1 MIGTCLSL
9 LIRIELGSPGT
20 QILANDAQ
28 LYNTIITAHAFI
40 MIFFMVSVLFNLF
53 EVEFKLKSIFNLNL
67 NKWRFI
73 FFWVIRFL
81 IFLVIIMKDILY
93 NFFLYFEDKN
103 INDQSHDVEYHS
115 INDNKNKPPFSYV
128 KFTIMDPYN
137 NRDKIKKVS
146 KKRKGIYIFEILKYK
161 YIYIGSSINL
171 YNRVCSYFM
180 PSILANADRR
190 VLRYFRKYGFK
201 NVKLILYIL
210 CSDSS
215 REQVIEAEQY
225 YIDFYKSIYSLLN
238 VDLVAGGSL
247 GYHEPMS
254 EKIRNKLRKLRGIAF
269 FVYDTKSHSLIYK
282 FNSKQQA
289 YDNIHINHTTLN
301 NCLDNGVLYLSRFLF
316 SRELIYEFPFKILIS
331 LENLKKLIQGM
342 QLKNKTIQKNSKKIY
357 AENIKQPE
365 LSRIYSSIN
374 NFAKGVKGDRG
385 TIRLY
390 LNNTKKEGSL
400 YRKQWKLKKVN
411 I

>member
-1 MIGTCLSL
+1 
-9 LIRIELGSPGT
+9 
-20 QILANDAQ
+20 
-28 LYNTIITAHAFI
+28 
-40 MIFFMVSVLFNLF
+40 
-53 EVEFKLKSIFNLNL
+53 
-67 NKWRFI
+67 
-73 FFWVIRFL
+73 
-81 IFLVIIMKDILY
+81 
-93 NFFLYFEDKN
+93 
-103 INDQSHDVEYHS
+103 
-115 INDNKNKPPFSYV
+115 
-128 KFTIMDPYN
+128 
-137 NRDKIKKVS
+137 
-146 KKRKGIYIFEILKYK
+146 
-161 YIYIGSSINL
+161 
-171 YNRVCSYFM
+171 M
-180 PSILANADRR
+180 PSILANADIC

-282 FNSKQQA
+282 FNSKQHA
-289 YDNIHINHTTLN
+289 YDNLHINHRTLN
-301 NCLDNGVLYLSRFLF
+301 NCLDNGILYLDRFLF
-316 SRELIYEFPFKILIS
+316 SIELINEFPFKILIS

-374 NFAKGVKGDRG
+374 NFAKAVKGDRG

-400 YRKQWKLKKVN
+400 YRKQ
-411 I
+411 

>member
-1 MIGTCLSL
+1 M
-9 LIRIELGSPGT
+9 
-20 QILANDAQ
+20 
-28 LYNTIITAHAFI
+28 
-40 MIFFMVSVLFNLF
+40 
-53 EVEFKLKSIFNLNL
+53 
-67 NKWRFI
+67 
-73 FFWVIRFL
+73 

-190 VLRYFRKYGFK
+190 VLRYFRKYGFE

-374 NFAKGVKGDRG
+374 NFAKAVKGDRG

-400 YRKQWKLKKVN
+400 YRKQ
-411 I
+411 

>member
-374 NFAKGVKGDRG
+374 NFAKAVKGDRG